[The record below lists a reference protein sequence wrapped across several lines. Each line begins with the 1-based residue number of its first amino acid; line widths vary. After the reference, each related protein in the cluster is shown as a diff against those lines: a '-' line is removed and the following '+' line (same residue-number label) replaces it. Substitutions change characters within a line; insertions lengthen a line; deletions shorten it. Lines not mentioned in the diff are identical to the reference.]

1 VPQTVQSAAEF
12 GIGPL
17 EFKKLENVEPE
28 TGQSAAQSMILR
40 LILVLS
46 ALCLLL
52 LPLPPLP
59 LEALR
64 AAAPGGA
71 VVQGRIEL
79 LNPKLKLRNG
89 KGDASGVVVWL
100 EGSGNGHSK
109 APHPRRTLVQ
119 RDKRFS
125 PHVLAIPAGSEVDF
139 PNEDPFFHNVFS
151 LYNGRR
157 FDLGLYASGE
167 TRPVVFSRPGIS
179 FIFCNIHPQMSAVV
193 VALETSLFGVSEVDG
208 SFTINDVPE
217 GKYRLQIWHERSDP
231 EQLAAQS
238 RPLQVTG
245 PRFDLGVIRLDEQ
258 GYISRPHRNKF
269 GEDYRHETDSRPYKK
284 TG

>member
-1 VPQTVQSAAEF
+1 
-12 GIGPL
+12 
-17 EFKKLENVEPE
+17 
-28 TGQSAAQSMILR
+28 M
-40 LILVLS
+40 
-46 ALCLLL
+46 
-52 LPLPPLP
+52 PLPRHV
-59 LEALR
+59 LE
-64 AAAPGGA
+64 AAPGGT

-100 EGSGNGHSK
+100 ESNGNGHSK
-109 APHPRRTLVQ
+109 VPHIRRTLTQ
-119 RDKRFS
+119 KDKRFS
-125 PHVLAIPAGSEVDF
+125 PHVVAVPAGSEVDF

-167 TRPVVFSRPGIS
+167 TRPVVFSKPGIS
-179 FIFCNIHPQMSAVV
+179 YIFCNIHPQMSAVV
-193 VALETSLFGVSEVDG
+193 VALETSFFGVSDVDG
-208 SFTINDVPE
+208 RFTINDVPE

-231 EQLAAQS
+231 EQLAAQT

-245 PRFDLGVIRLDEQ
+245 SVFDLGDIKLDEQ

-269 GEDYRHETDSRPYKK
+269 GEDYRRETDSRPYKK